1 MRSLKLIILLAWVYG
16 VTALRAETFEL
27 NDGKTVT
34 GEIIGKPTDTEI
46 QLKIREGE
54 YRKIP
59 WSDLSQ
65 TTLKELAKNPNF
77 QAFAEPFIE
86 IGLEQRVKK
95 TEVTIKKDYPR
106 LDLPKKGSLLGG
118 LFSSSVGIFVLLLAY
133 AANVYAAYEIATVR
147 AYSPPMVCGIAAV
160 APIIGPVVFL
170 CLPTNMARTEEAEA
184 AAAAHK
190 EAPTPTLPAVPAGD
204 TAAAPAAP
212 AGGLHF
218 ADQTGAATAG
228 GALPETQV
236 FQRGQFTFNRR
247 FIETK
252 FAGFF
257 GVIRR
262 EADKDMQMIVKSARG
277 EFNVH
282 RINRISAS
290 DMHIEIHKGHAASE
304 VAVPFGEIQ
313 EIRFRHKD
321 APA

>member
-1 MRSLKLIILLAWVYG
+1 MRSLKLIILLALVYG
-16 VTALRAETFEL
+16 AVALRAETFEL

-65 TTLKELAKNPNF
+65 ATLKELAKNPNF

-118 LFSSSVGIFVLLLAY
+118 LFGSSVGIFVLLLAY
-133 AANVYAAYEIATVR
+133 AANVYAAYEIATIR

-170 CLPTNMARTEEAEA
+170 CLPTNMDRTEEAAA

-190 EAPTPTLPAVPAGD
+190 EAPAPTLPAVPAGD

-212 AGGLHF
+212 ASGLHF
-218 ADQTGAATAG
+218 ADQTVAATAG